1 MGNQLVA
8 GMPTDASAGWRIP
21 SRSPAAVLAELAG
34 NSPDR
39 LFLRFGDREV
49 TFAEMQHDVAY
60 LADALSGVGVGVGS
74 RVALALENCVEHV
87 ALIFALF
94 RLGAQWVPVNPKLRG
109 DPLGHLLRDAAP
121 SHVVTRVGSEVARQ
135 IVRTG
140 LTAADAHHAGHDFV
154 PGLGAD
160 LAVLPLATV
169 RRDQSTD
176 AGVAAIMYT
185 SGTTGPAKGVIVTQR
200 MFWAAALGCMV
211 VTDARPGDV
220 LYLWEPVYHIGGAQI
235 LLIPLIAEVSLA
247 LAPAFS
253 ARRFWAD
260 VAAAGA
266 THIHYL
272 GGILQILQKQAPSPA
287 ERSHQVRIGWGAGA
301 TGLLYQA
308 CRERFGITLH
318 ECYGMTET
326 SSVVTV
332 NKRGPEY
339 GVGFALPWFEV
350 RVADA
355 GESRRTGE
363 ILVRAK
369 TEGLTTP
376 GYLNTGAG
384 PGGRSG
390 EWLATG
396 DIGSVG
402 DAGDLHFHGRQTDSV
417 RHRGENVSAW
427 EIETTFN
434 QHPGVARCAVV
445 GIPAEIGE
453 EEIAMLVVP
462 APDIPVGAHELADW
476 AQGRLADFQIPRYI
490 GIVPGLPLTPSQRV
504 AKKLIRL
511 DVSALVDV
519 QTTGEDGG
527 RPATTAPASGP
538 RKAEADREQG

>member
-247 LAPAFS
+247 VAPAFS

-301 TGLLYQA
+301 TGPLYQA

>member
-8 GMPTDASAGWRIP
+8 GMPADASAGWRIP

-60 LADALSGVGVGVGS
+60 LADALSGVGVGQGS

-301 TGLLYQA
+301 TGPLYQA